1 MSVNKDFTARI
12 VSGLILA
19 PLTIAAIYFGGLAF
33 QAFIAIAF
41 GLSFKEWVRMVRKG
55 RHPLRDGIIGIL
67 YIAFCFAAFLKLR
80 LDLDQGLF
88 LTIVLL
94 AGVWASDIAAYFS
107 GKFIGGPKL
116 MPKISPN
123 KTWSGFIGGTLG
135 SACALMAMDYYAPE
149 FSRASGLEFLPFA
162 PLKTAFI
169 IGALFTV
176 FGQIGDLLISW
187 YKRKVGVKD
196 TGTLIPGHGGLLDR
210 IDSLLLVTP
219 FFLIVLQAL
228 GNA

>member
-1 MSVNKDFTARI
+1 M
-12 VSGLILA
+12 G
-19 PLTIAAIYFGGLAF
+19 PLTIAAIFYGGLAF
-33 QAFIAIAF
+33 QAFVAIAF
-41 GLSFKEWVRMVRKG
+41 GLSFKEWMRMAKKDEHVI
-55 RHPLRDGIIGIL
+55 RDSIIGIV
-67 YIAFCFAAFLKLR
+67 YITLCFAAFLKLR

-88 LTIVLL
+88 LTITLL

-116 MPKISPN
+116 AVKVSPN

-135 SACALMAMDYYAPE
+135 SACALMAMDYYAPD

-169 IGALFTV
+169 IGAFFTV
-176 FGQIGDLLISW
+176 FGQIGDLAISW

-196 TGTLIPGHGGLLDR
+196 TGSLIPGHGA
-210 IDSLLLVTP
+210 V
-219 FFLIVLQAL
+219 F
-228 GNA
+228 